1 MAWGGEKD
9 GRKLLSVIVAVCGLA
24 GCVSRPEA
32 SCASTG
38 SYPLPATLCNSFAVE
53 DVTSAVPPIAM
64 EPAAKFTSSSES
76 PRPVPSSERGV
87 AGRMTISEVLRRL
100 IRTNPDVGIAAAKE
114 KEQYAAVDGAQAGM
128 LPTLDLT
135 AAAGPQRNWLSD
147 PAGNAIRREIGLSF
161 RQNLYDFGAAK
172 SNYERASL
180 AYQSAT
186 NARIAKTEQ
195 TAFDMLDLLLKV
207 HQTDENIALA
217 KRNIKAHEDILK
229 IVQSNESDGNST
241 VADVKRVTTRLE
253 NAKTSLIDLTTERT
267 NASDAFR
274 RLTELDVDKVVD
286 TVTPRLGGNPA
297 ELSQE
302 KLDRNPDILA
312 IQSEISSLREQLNSV
327 EGSGRPNLGL
337 ESTFKA
343 GRNMAEPDTSD
354 RKTYANVLVSLR
366 VPLLDGG
373 ANLSARR
380 QVMARIEA
388 AYLRLDKRRRELREE
403 AQGAQRITSSDSD
416 KSGSLVARVKAAR
429 KVQDLYFEQFKNGS
443 RTVFELLD
451 AQVDLVKAETDLIS
465 QNFSRR
471 RSQIKALLLKGSL
484 VQDMLA
490 LAPQ

>member
-1 MAWGGEKD
+1 MAD
-9 GRKLLSVIVAVCGLA
+9 RKPRGLA
-24 GCVSRPEA
+24 KS
-32 SCASTG
+32 ASTR
-38 SYPLPATLCNSFAVE
+38 LTVH
-53 DVTSAVPPIAM
+53 D
-64 EPAAKFTSSSES
+64 
-76 PRPVPSSERGV
+76 
-87 AGRMTISEVLRRL
+87 VLRRV
-100 IRTNPDVGIAAAKE
+100 IQTNPDVGIAAAKE
-114 KEQYAAVDGAQAGM
+114 KEQYAAVDGAHAGM

-186 NARIAKTEQ
+186 SARIAKTEQ

-207 HQTDENIALA
+207 HQADQSIALA

-229 IVQSNESDGNST
+229 IVQSNEADGNST

-253 NAKTSLIDLTTERT
+253 GAKTSLIDLTTERT
-267 NASDAFR
+267 NAADAFR
-274 RLTELDVDKVVD
+274 RLTELDVDKIVD
-286 TVTPRLGGNPA
+286 TVTNRLAGNPA

-312 IQSEISSLREQLNSV
+312 LQSEIASLREQLNSV
-327 EGSGRPNLGL
+327 DGGGRPNLGL
-337 ESTFKA
+337 ESTVKA
-343 GRNMAEPDTSD
+343 GRNMAEPDSSD
-354 RKTYANVLVSLR
+354 RKTYANVLVSLK

-403 AQGAQRITSSDSD
+403 AQGAQRITSSDGD

-429 KVQDLYFEQFKNGS
+429 KVQDLYLEQFKNGS
-443 RTVFELLD
+443 RTIFELLD
-451 AQVDLVKAETDLIS
+451 SQVDLVKGETDLIS

-471 RSQIKALLLKGSL
+471 RSQIKALLLKGTL

-490 LAPQ
+490 LAS